1 MKSNYKRIG
10 DCIKIVD
17 EKNKELAVKELLGVN
32 RTKNFMPSVA
42 NSTDLD
48 LSKYKIV
55 RKNRFACNLM
65 HVGRDEV
72 FPVSL
77 YTHDLPA
84 IVSPAY
90 ITFEVSDPLTIL
102 PEYLMMLFQ
111 REEFDRF
118 TWFVSDSSI
127 RGGLEWER
135 FCDVLIPLPSSLEDQ
150 RYACDLYSSLLKNHQ
165 SYSKSVS
172 DLQLV
177 CDSFMQDL
185 ATSSSPVLLG
195 PLIEQSNE
203 TNYGLGLDKV
213 RGVSI
218 TKMLI
223 RPKAN
228 MTDVDLTD
236 YKLLKK
242 SEFVFNPNTARMGEK
257 IPIAL
262 NTEEDFLVSKIYP
275 VFRIKPET
283 DLLPEFLLL
292 WFKRPAFDRYA
303 RFHSWGS
310 ARETFNWEDMCAVQL
325 PKPSLDVQKSI
336 IAIHDVLESRKSVNI
351 KIKNMIAPIAP
362 VLIKGIIEN
371 LEVVTK

>member
-1 MKSNYKRIG
+1 MKSSYKRIG

-17 EKNKELAVKELLGVN
+17 EKNKELTVKKLLGVN

-48 LSKYKIV
+48 LSKYKII
-55 RKNRFACNLM
+55 RKGRFACNLM

-77 YTHDLPA
+77 YTDDFPS

-90 ITFEVSDPLTIL
+90 ITFQVSDPRTIL

-135 FCDVLIPLPSSLEDQ
+135 FCDVMIPVPDRLEDQ
-150 RYACDLYSSLLKNHQ
+150 QHSCDLYSSLLKNHQ

-185 ATSSSPVLLG
+185 TKTNAPVLLG

-218 TKMLI
+218 SKSLI

-275 VFRIKPET
+275 VFRIKPEIE
-283 DLLPEFLLL
+283 LLPEFLLL

-310 ARETFNWEDMCAVQL
+310 ARETFNWEDMCNVKL
-325 PKPSLDVQKSI
+325 PKPDLNIQKSI
-336 IAIHDVLESRKSVNI
+336 VAIHEVLESRKSVNI

-362 VLIKGIIEN
+362 VLVKGIIEK
-371 LEVVTK
+371 LKVSTK

>member
-17 EKNKELAVKELLGVN
+17 EKNKALAVMELLGVN

-135 FCDVLIPLPSSLEDQ
+135 FCDVLIPVPSTLEDQ
-150 RYACDLYSSLLKNHQ
+150 RHACDLYSSLLKNHQ
-165 SYSKSVS
+165 SYSKSVA
-172 DLQLV
+172 DLQQV
-177 CDSFMQDL
+177 CDSYMQNL
-185 ATSSSPVLLG
+185 STSCPSENLG
-195 PLIEQSNE
+195 PYIEESTTSNS
-203 TNYGLGLDKV
+203 GLGLDSV

-218 TKMLI
+218 NKVLI
-223 RPKAN
+223 KSKAN
-228 MTDVDLTD
+228 MKDVDLSD
-236 YKLLKK
+236 YKVLKNG
-242 SEFVFNPNTARMGEK
+242 EFVFISVTSRNGEK
-257 IPIAL
+257 ISTAL
-262 NTEEDFLVSKIYP
+262 NTESDVLVSKTYI
-275 VFRIKPET
+275 VFRIKDPLV
-283 DLLPEFLLL
+283 LLPEFLLL
-292 WFKRPAFDRYA
+292 WFKRPDFDRYA

-310 ARETFNWEDMCAVQL
+310 ARETFNWEDMCAVKL
-325 PKPSLDVQKSI
+325 PIPEIEIQESI
-336 IAIHDVLESRKSVNI
+336 VAIHNVLESRKSINN

-362 VLIKGIIEN
+362 ILIKGIIEN
-371 LEVVTK
+371 LEVKTK

>member
-1 MKSNYKRIG
+1 MKSNYRRIG

-17 EKNKELAVKELLGVN
+17 EKNKELAVKKLLGVN

-55 RKNRFACNLM
+55 RKDRFACNLM

-77 YTHDLPA
+77 YTDDLPA

-90 ITFEVSDPLTIL
+90 ITFEVSDPHSIL

-135 FCDVLIPLPSSLEDQ
+135 FCDVMIPLPSSLEDQ
-150 RYACDLYSSLLKNHQ
+150 RHSCDLYSSLLKNHQ

-172 DLQLV
+172 DLQLI

-185 ATSSSPVLLG
+185 TISNSPVLLG
-195 PLIEQSNE
+195 PLVEQSNE

-218 TKMLI
+218 SKTLI

-275 VFRIKPET
+275 VFRIRPEIE
-283 DLLPEFLLL
+283 LLPEFLLL

-310 ARETFNWEDMCAVQL
+310 ARETFNWEDMCNVKL
-325 PKPSLDVQKSI
+325 PKPDLHVQKSI
-336 IAIHDVLESRKSVNI
+336 VAIHEVLESRKSVNI

-362 VLIKGIIEN
+362 VLIKGIIES
-371 LEVVTK
+371 LEIATK

>member
-1 MKSNYKRIG
+1 MKSNYRRIG
-10 DCIKIVD
+10 DCIKVVD
-17 EKNKELAVKELLGVN
+17 ERNKELKVKKLLGVN

-48 LSKYKIV
+48 LSKYKII
-55 RKNRFACNLM
+55 RKDRFACNLM

-77 YTHDLPA
+77 YTMDSPA

-90 ITFEVSDPLTIL
+90 ITFEVSDPSSIL

-135 FCDVLIPLPSSLEDQ
+135 FCDVLIPLPTNMEDQ
-150 RYACDLYSSLLKNHQ
+150 KHACALYSSLLKNHQ
-165 SYSKSVS
+165 SYSKSVAG
-172 DLQLV
+172 LQLV

-185 ATSSSPVLLG
+185 AIRNPSELLG
-195 PLIEQSNE
+195 PLIEQSNN
-203 TNYGLGLDKV
+203 TNYGLLLDKV

-218 TKMLI
+218 MKTLI

-228 MTDVDLTD
+228 MTDVDLAD
-236 YKLLKK
+236 YRLLKK
-242 SEFVFNPNTARMGEK
+242 FEFVFNPNTARMGEK

-262 NTEEDFLVSKIYP
+262 NTEEDYLVSKIYP
-275 VFRIKPET
+275 VFRIKPEIK
-283 DLLPEFLLL
+283 LLPEFLLL

-310 ARETFNWEDMCAVQL
+310 ARETFNWEDMCAVKL
-325 PKPSLDVQKSI
+325 PIPGIEVQKSI
-336 IAIHDVLESRKSVNI
+336 VAMHDVLESRKSINH
-351 KIKNMIAPIAP
+351 KIKNMITPIAP
-362 VLIKGIIEN
+362 ILIKGIIKK
-371 LEVVTK
+371 LEGANK